1 MHPLIDLH
9 CDTLFRINGCD
20 ESIISNTGNTDVRW
34 MEKAGNVTTCFALF
48 TYPEKGKSPWQQ
60 ASLLHARYIQ
70 EIASA
75 DGRLRHVKKPSLHTN
90 QSTQSAILSIEDS
103 YILEGCIDRI
113 TELAQWNVR
122 LATLTWNFEN
132 ELGFPHHKRGG
143 LKPFGFAAVEA
154 MEHHDILVDVS
165 HLNDEGLSDILS
177 IAKKPIIASHS
188 NCRTITNNSRNL
200 SDDAIRAIAQKGGVV
215 GLTFC
220 PSFLST
226 DWLHSRVD
234 DMVRH
239 ALHLYKIG
247 GASTLA
253 IGTDFDGMSGELEI
267 AHYPQFMLLWDALH
281 KKGLPSSIL
290 EKMWYDN
297 ARRVLT

>member
-9 CDTLFRINGCD
+9 CDTLYRINGSD
-20 ESIISNTGNTDVRW
+20 ETIISNTGNTDLRW
-34 MEKAGNVTTCFALF
+34 MEEAGNVTTCFAIY
-48 TYPEKGKSPWQQ
+48 TQQNQDIGPWRQ
-60 ASLLHARYIQ
+60 AKILYARFKQEVSHA
-70 EIASA
+70 E
-75 DGRLRHVKKPSLHTN
+75 GRLRHVSKPEEGL
-90 QSTQSAILSIEDS
+90 QGAILSIEDCH
-103 YILEGCIDRI
+103 ILEGRIDRI

-132 ELGFPHHKRGG
+132 EIGFPHHKMGG
-143 LKPFGFAAVEA
+143 LKRFGFASVEA
-154 MEHHDILVDVS
+154 MEHHGILVDVS
-165 HLNDEGLSDILS
+165 HLNDESLSDVLS

-226 DWLHSRVD
+226 DWLHSRVE

-239 ALHLYKIG
+239 TLHLYKIG
-247 GASTLA
+247 GASILA

-267 AHYPQFMLLWDALH
+267 AHYPQFVLLWDALH
-281 KKGLPSSIL
+281 KKGLSTSIL

-297 ARRVLT
+297 AKRVLT